1 MIAEELREKS
11 REELT
16 TIEGDLRREL
26 FELRM
31 KHHTGQLERPSKI
44 RETRR
49 SIARVITIRG
59 ELGRTD

>member
-1 MIAEELREKS
+1 MKAEELRDKS

-31 KHHTGQLERPSKI
+31 QHHTGQLERPSKI

-59 ELGRTD
+59 ELGRAD

>member
-1 MIAEELREKS
+1 MNAEVLREKN

-16 TIEGDLRREL
+16 TIEDELRREL

-31 KHHTGQLERPSKI
+31 RHHTGQLERPSKI

-49 SIARVITIRG
+49 SIARVITIRD